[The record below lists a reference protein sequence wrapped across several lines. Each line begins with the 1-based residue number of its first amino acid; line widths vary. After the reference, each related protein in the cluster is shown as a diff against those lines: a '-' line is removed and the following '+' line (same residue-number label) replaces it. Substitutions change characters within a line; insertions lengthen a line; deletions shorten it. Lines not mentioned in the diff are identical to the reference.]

1 MCGRYT
7 IYTKKDA
14 LEQRFNA
21 ALEESFVPRYNA
33 APSQLLPIIRNDN
46 PAAITL
52 VSWGFLPS
60 WVKDFEK
67 MKPQINARAESVT
80 EKPYWRSA
88 FKKHR
93 CLIPSTGYY
102 EWQKAAGGKQPY
114 FIHLENSEPFAM
126 AGLFSTYTNQAGE
139 VASGYA
145 VITTAANKQLADIHH
160 RMPVILNQ
168 NDEQPWLDP
177 ELPAADAKSLLQ
189 SYPSVDMEAYPVS
202 TRVNSPRQESPQLIT
217 PASSLGEPDQ
227 T

>member
-7 IYTKKDA
+7 IYTKKGA

-46 PAAITL
+46 LAKIVL
-52 VSWGFLPS
+52 VNWGFLPS

-67 MKPQINARAESVT
+67 MKPQINARAESIG

-88 FKKHR
+88 FKKYH

-102 EWQKAAGGKQPY
+102 EWKKVAGGKQPY
-114 FIHLENSEPFAM
+114 FIRLRSDEPFAM

-139 VASGYA
+139 VACGFA
-145 VITTAANKQLADIHH
+145 VITTEVNNQLADIHH
-160 RMPVILNQ
+160 RMPVILSRD
-168 NDEQPWLDP
+168 DEQPWLDP
-177 ELPAADAKSLLQ
+177 ELPPSDMKSLLK
-189 SYPSVDMEAYPVS
+189 SYSPADMDACPVS
-202 TRVNSPRQESPQLIT
+202 TRVNSPQQESPQLIT
-217 PASSLGEPDQ
+217 PSKLTG
-227 T
+227 